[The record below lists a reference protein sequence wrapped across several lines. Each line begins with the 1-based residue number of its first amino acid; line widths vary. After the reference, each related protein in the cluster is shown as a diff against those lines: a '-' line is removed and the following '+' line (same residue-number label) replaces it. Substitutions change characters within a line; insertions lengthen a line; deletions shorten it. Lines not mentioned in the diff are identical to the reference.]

1 MATLL
6 AARGYATR
14 GVILICGARPGWARQ
29 CPDLFAAPLRQPAL
43 VVSSVGDPICESGGP
58 VEQVVL
64 AHSIYIQFADMPK
77 VSLHVYLPSRCRR
90 VWQLAVRMPCEYYSA
105 RSDHRFKRVVHLQA
119 KLFEDSE
126 SIEHPGPGH
135 KPMPS
140 NREACE
146 VSRVLVCV
154 CG

>member
-64 AHSIYIQFADMPK
+64 AHSIYIF
-77 VSLHVYLPSRCRR
+77 SLRTCLKSLCIYIYHLD
-90 VWQLAVRMPCEYYSA
+90 AGEYGNW
-105 RSDHRFKRVVHLQA
+105 L
-119 KLFEDSE
+119 
-126 SIEHPGPGH
+126 
-135 KPMPS
+135 
-140 NREACE
+140 
-146 VSRVLVCV
+146 
-154 CG
+154 